1 MTTRLTRRQFVQ
13 ASAALGTTL
22 LASTKAVRKARA
34 VGPND
39 EIRTAIIG
47 INGQGKNHI
56 GYHVRA
62 EGRAH
67 RHALRH

>member
-1 MTTRLTRRQFVQ
+1 MSTRLTRRQFVQ

-22 LASTKAVRKARA
+22 LAGTQAARKARA

-47 INGQGKNHI
+47 IRGQGKAHI
-56 GYHVRA
+56 GYHGADRRA
-62 EGRAH
+62 Y
-67 RHALRH
+67 RHAMRHR